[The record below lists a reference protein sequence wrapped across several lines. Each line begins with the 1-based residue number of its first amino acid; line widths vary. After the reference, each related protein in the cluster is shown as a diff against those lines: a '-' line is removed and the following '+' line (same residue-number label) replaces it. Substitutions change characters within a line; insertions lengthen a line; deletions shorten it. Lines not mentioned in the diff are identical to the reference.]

1 MVARAERTMVERV
14 EQNRFVGREFLLW
27 LWFES
32 VVFETTLSGCSLWL
46 ETRLSLA
53 FEKDET
59 RVSTGAPSVAP
70 EAREALR
77 QGKLPREA
85 RLHLVRGEDE
95 YTWLLKADALWFS
108 ALKLPAELDAK
119 KDEAHEVLYE
129 RMRLVEELE
138 ETFSAL
144 WSEFLSLRLSSAW
157 QDVVVPELRR
167 FAREESID
175 ADAYLA
181 AKRSVAPPAPRDS

>member
-70 EAREALR
+70 
-77 QGKLPREA
+77 
-85 RLHLVRGEDE
+85 
-95 YTWLLKADALWFS
+95 
-108 ALKLPAELDAK
+108 
-119 KDEAHEVLYE
+119 
-129 RMRLVEELE
+129 
-138 ETFSAL
+138 
-144 WSEFLSLRLSSAW
+144 
-157 QDVVVPELRR
+157 
-167 FAREESID
+167 
-175 ADAYLA
+175 
-181 AKRSVAPPAPRDS
+181 PAPRDS